1 MWKKTV
7 VFIKCDVKTTE
18 SHIIHLSDCWQENNC
33 YCARDG
39 WGTVSVVEEEMFSD

>member
-1 MWKKTV
+1 MWKNTV

-33 YCARDG
+33 YCVRDG
-39 WGTVSVVEEEMFSD
+39 WGIVRVVEEEMFSD